1 MDHQQWSDLGLPGL
15 REDPDDVIVVCALY
29 RTGGVL
35 KKIGGTRMAENRE
48 SRRCRRFPVKG
59 GVIALD
65 SVYGEI
71 IEMSFGGLS
80 FRYTAYDDMTTEP
93 AEFGIIFGGEKLFF
107 ENLPLTNVSDIVMDA
122 EEGEGAGEVRRRG
135 MAFGEL
141 VPEQVVTLA
150 RFIKEFSLK
159 Q

>member
-1 MDHQQWSDLGLPGL
+1 MGNQ
-15 REDPDDVIVVCALY
+15 
-29 RTGGVL
+29 
-35 KKIGGTRMAENRE
+35 RE
-48 SRRCRRFPVKG
+48 SRRCRRFLVKD

-71 IEMSFGGLS
+71 IDVSFGGLS

-107 ENLPLTNVSDIVMDA
+107 DNIPLTNVCDIVIDEKA
-122 EEGEGAGEVRRRG
+122 GEAGEVRRRG
-135 MAFGEL
+135 MAFGDL

-150 RFIKEFSLK
+150 RFIRQFSLEK
-159 Q
+159 S

>member
-1 MDHQQWSDLGLPGL
+1 MGNQ
-15 REDPDDVIVVCALY
+15 
-29 RTGGVL
+29 
-35 KKIGGTRMAENRE
+35 RE
-48 SRRCRRFPVKG
+48 SRRCRRFPVKD

-71 IEMSFGGLS
+71 IDVSFGGLS

-107 ENLPLTNVSDIVMDA
+107 DNIPLTNVCDIVMDENA
-122 EEGEGAGEVRRRG
+122 GEAGEVRRRG
-135 MAFGEL
+135 MAFGDL

-150 RFIKEFSLK
+150 RFIRQFSLEK
-159 Q
+159 

>member
-1 MDHQQWSDLGLPGL
+1 M
-15 REDPDDVIVVCALY
+15 EN
-29 RTGGVL
+29 
-35 KKIGGTRMAENRE
+35 NRE
-48 SRRCRRFPVKG
+48 SRRCPRFPVKD

-71 IEMSFGGLS
+71 IDVSFGGLS

-93 AEFGIIFGGEKLFF
+93 AEFGIIFGGEELFF
-107 ENLPLTNVSDIVMDA
+107 DNLPLTNVCDIVIDEKA
-122 EEGEGAGEVRRRG
+122 GEAGEVRRRG

-150 RFIKEFSLK
+150 RFIRQFSLGK
-159 Q
+159 